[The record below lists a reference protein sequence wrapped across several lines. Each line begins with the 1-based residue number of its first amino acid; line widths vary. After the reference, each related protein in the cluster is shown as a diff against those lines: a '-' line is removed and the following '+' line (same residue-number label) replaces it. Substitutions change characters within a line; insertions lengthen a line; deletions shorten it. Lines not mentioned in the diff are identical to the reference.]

1 MAKITTSDF
10 GAIHDALNKMIIGEV
25 KAALRLVP
33 GKRIEGQMI
42 TLGDMPPIAGSLCHL
57 VVSPN
62 GDYTPHD
69 LSVKKVWLDEED
81 KLHFT
86 GQCIPTW
93 LFDRESHFTEDD
105 DLLDISDFHYLIEQL
120 KDMMPDGE
128 HDLTNG
134 ADLHNLDRKA
144 HDKLNY

>member
-33 GKRIEGQMI
+33 GKHAESGADRVPLCRI
-42 TLGDMPPIAGSLCHL
+42 
-57 VVSPN
+57 VVSDRGEYQPY
-62 GDYTPHD
+62 DF
-69 LSVKKVWLDEED
+69 SVRRIWLDSED
-81 KLHFT
+81 VLHFSEYEERYHS
-86 GQCIPTW
+86 PNVW
-93 LFDRESHFTEDD
+93 DEDD

-144 HDKLNY
+144 HDKLNYYNDYDYEDS

>member
-33 GKRIEGQMI
+33 GKRIEWNGQV
-42 TLGDMPPIAGSLCHL
+42 SLCRI
-57 VVSPN
+57 V
-62 GDYTPHD
+62 
-69 LSVKKVWLDEED
+69 LSDNDNYNPVDASVTKVWLDADDHLEIYGTV
-81 KLHFT
+81 HGTT
-86 GQCIPTW
+86 GW
-93 LFDRESHFTEDD
+93 FSEDD
-105 DLLDISDFHYLIEQL
+105 DLLDISDFKHLIEQL

-128 HDLTNG
+128 YDLTNG